1 MNLYMIVEGKKTET
15 SVYPAWLKIL
25 APRLHRVDDPRAL
38 TDNCYYLFSGEGIP
52 SIYNHV
58 CNAILDIQQIN
69 QGYYKYD
76 YLLICLDTEE
86 GSRADID
93 REYNKYLIKNKVN
106 PQGVNVMICEHQV
119 CMESWFLGNRF
130 IFKQNANTS
139 DFIDCVRHYDVS
151 TDNPE
156 LMPSF
161 DSEKNKAEYHYYYL
175 RKMFAE
181 RNMVYRKNKTEEVQQ
196 ADYLNQLILR
206 YETTGHISTF
216 GQWYNFIVRNFK

>member
-15 SVYPAWLKIL
+15 TVYPAWLNIL
-25 APRLHRVDDPRAL
+25 APRLRRVNDPRAL
-38 TDNCYYLFSGEGIP
+38 TDNCYYLFSGAGIP

-69 QGYYKYD
+69 KGYYKYD

-93 REYNKYLIKNKVN
+93 REYNKYLLKNKVN
-106 PQGVNVMICEHQV
+106 PLGVNVIICEQQV

-130 IFKQNANTS
+130 IFKQNANTP

-161 DSEKNKAEYHYYYL
+161 DCEKNKAEYHYYYL
-175 RKMFAE
+175 KKMFAE

-196 ADYLNQLILR
+196 VDYLNQLIMR

-216 GQWYNFIVRNFK
+216 GQWYNFIVSNFK